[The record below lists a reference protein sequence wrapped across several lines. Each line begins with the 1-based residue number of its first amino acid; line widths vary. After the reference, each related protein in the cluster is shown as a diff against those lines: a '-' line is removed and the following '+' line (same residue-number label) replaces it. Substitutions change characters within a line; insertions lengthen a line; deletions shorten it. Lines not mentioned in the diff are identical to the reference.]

1 MCVAPLGDSSQLSGM
16 GTFGETRPLV
26 VTPSLASPL
35 SFPSRQISYPPSTIV
50 ILIGACSSPRGP
62 NDSGNVI
69 CTARGE
75 HATQAKTSE
84 PTPPRPRANAT
95 LPSNSTNTK
104 GRNGIKQPPSSSA
117 PPRSIH
123 TTPQA
128 APSPSSSEHARLTP
142 EAIASLVATRWWMVE
157 IVPGAI
163 SFSKDVS
170 LI

>member
-84 PTPPRPRANAT
+84 PTPPRPRANAHPPLEFNKHKGEKWYQT
-95 LPSNSTNTK
+95 APQLISTTPLNPHH
-104 GRNGIKQPPSSSA
+104 PPSST
-117 PPRSIH
+117 I
-123 TTPQA
+123 TQ
-128 APSPSSSEHARLTP
+128 
-142 EAIASLVATRWWMVE
+142 
-157 IVPGAI
+157 
-163 SFSKDVS
+163 